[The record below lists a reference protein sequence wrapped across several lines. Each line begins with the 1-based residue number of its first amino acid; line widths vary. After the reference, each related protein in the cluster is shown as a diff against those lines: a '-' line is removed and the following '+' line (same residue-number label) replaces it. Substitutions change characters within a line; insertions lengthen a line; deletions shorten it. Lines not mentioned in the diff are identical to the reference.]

1 MSLNQCFSVDQTN
14 DRTIACGQNTY
25 LKFLLVKRLKEMLR
39 NKLIKT
45 FLQSQELCLYSSHKS
60 PIHIQPGGGGREKV
74 RDSELVRTGLFIAEL
89 EDAHFTE
96 ELGLMHTF
104 SIMRVFTSF
113 FSISNSY
120 LLDNTF
126 TGYIFVLQYLT
137 YSFLFSS
144 VTGIFLPFGLSSCCK
159 IRPKA
164 LCSTQNV
171 WSRTGV
177 ISFSL
182 TTERQGVNLLVW
194 IVSQLSVV
202 MLTLLNT

>member
-1 MSLNQCFSVDQTN
+1 
-14 DRTIACGQNTY
+14 
-25 LKFLLVKRLKEMLR
+25 MLR
-39 NKLIKT
+39 NKFIKT
-45 FLQSQELCLYSSHKS
+45 LLQSQELCLYSSHES
-60 PIHIQPGGGGREKV
+60 PIYIQPGGGGKQKV
-74 RDSELVRTGLFIAEL
+74 RDSELDRTGLFIAEL

-96 ELGLMHTF
+96 ELGLVHTF
-104 SIMRVFTSF
+104 SILRAFISF
-113 FSISNSY
+113 FSINSSY
-120 LLDNTF
+120 LLDIIF

-182 TTERQGVNLLVW
+182 TTERKGVNLVGW
-194 IVSQLSVV
+194 TVS
-202 MLTLLNT
+202 